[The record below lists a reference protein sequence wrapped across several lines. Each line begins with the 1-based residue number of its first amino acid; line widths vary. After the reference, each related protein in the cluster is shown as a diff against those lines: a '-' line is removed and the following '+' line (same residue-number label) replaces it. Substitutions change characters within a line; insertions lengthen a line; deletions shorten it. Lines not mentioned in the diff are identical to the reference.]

1 MSQRKICEMPRV
13 GSKGVLRS
21 RRFYIYITAIVVDGF
36 IDKSSYSITLV
47 WDKTS
52 KRIGKAV
59 NSVVW
64 MQWTVEWMRSQKERS
79 MQAYGIQPMRLM
91 YSRISAPFSHNHKIS
106 WNHRGFPKFE
116 GTFSPR
122 RAVQHGGLH
131 QQNDEQTLRQQR
143 NANSHARSRCCWK
156 DKYSPSPL
164 AQLRHFPLCP
174 KNVLI
179 HPWSAILYKLKLNQQ
194 YFPSWRR
201 ELTRVFRVT
210 TIPTVGFNVETV
222 TYKNVRFNV
231 WVSFPFLG
239 EQRAKCWWCGIL
251 GRRRTG

>member
-1 MSQRKICEMPRV
+1 M
-13 GSKGVLRS
+13 
-21 RRFYIYITAIVVDGF
+21 
-36 IDKSSYSITLV
+36 TLV

-64 MQWTVEWMRSQKERS
+64 IQWTVERDEIPKREVPASLVPSRHHEGVGLGPI
-79 MQAYGIQPMRLM
+79 QAT
-91 YSRISAPFSHNHKIS
+91 SHETNCAPFSHNHKIS

-156 DKYSPSPL
+156 DKYPTSPL
-164 AQLRHFPLCP
+164 AHQRHFPLCP

-179 HPWSAILYKLKLNQQ
+179 HPCSAILYKLKLNQQ
-194 YFPSWRR
+194 YFPSWRQ

-231 WVSFPFLG
+231 WVSFTFWG
-239 EQRAKCWWCGIL
+239 EQRAKRWWCGIL
-251 GRRRTG
+251 GRGRTG